1 MKNVNET
8 QIRKS
13 IVKSFDEYVQDVT
26 DAFGSSDMSIGLD
39 GSVEGIMPLDELAN
53 FYDVKEIT
61 DIRSDE
67 AEFPTIWIDF
77 QD

>member
-1 MKNVNET
+1 MKNVNEN

-26 DAFGSSDMSIGLD
+26 EAFGSPDISIGLD

>member
-26 DAFGSSDMSIGLD
+26 EAFGSSDMSIGLD

-61 DIRSDE
+61 DIHSDE

>member
-1 MKNVNET
+1 MKNVNKN

-26 DAFGSSDMSIGLD
+26 EAFGSPDMSIGLD
-39 GSVEGIMPLDELAN
+39 GSVDGIVPLDELAN